1 VAARLTPMKQGKG
14 KSTSDKSPPTDP
26 AVLKRHLLAQLSKTH
41 VRFAELMEA
50 RFEHAD
56 TADLERYFG
65 MLSTLVNKLEDEDRA
80 LKDVLREMAAEYAAI
95 ILSELNR

>member
-1 VAARLTPMKQGKG
+1 MKQRKG
-14 KSTSDKSPPTDP
+14 KDTGDKNAPSDS
-26 AVLKRHLLAQLSKTH
+26 AELKRHLLAQLARTH

-65 MLSTLVNKLEDEDRA
+65 MLSTLVGKLEDEDKNM
-80 LKDVLREMAAEYAAI
+80 KDVLREMAAEYAAI
-95 ILSELNR
+95 ILSELNS